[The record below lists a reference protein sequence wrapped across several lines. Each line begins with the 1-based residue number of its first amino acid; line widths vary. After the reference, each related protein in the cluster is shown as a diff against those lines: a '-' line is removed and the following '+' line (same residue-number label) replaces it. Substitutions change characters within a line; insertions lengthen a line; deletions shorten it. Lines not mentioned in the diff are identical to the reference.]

1 MSSAAAPATGST
13 PPRRG
18 QRRRRS
24 AEDVAGLGRT
34 GAGVFVAPALA
45 LIGLFLVFPAIWTIY
60 LGMTDYRLT
69 GFAAV
74 DPEFVGLDNYARI
87 LGDPT
92 FWRSLRLTL
101 VFVLVSGIIGQSLL
115 GFAVA
120 WALRRITGWAKTLIE
135 TLVLAAWVVPASVA
149 SFLWIAL
156 LDRRE
161 GTLNEILGT
170 TGMAWLIEYPM
181 ASIIVFNIWVGT
193 AFSMLLFSSAL
204 AAVPPSQLESARMAG
219 ATGWQQ
225 LRDVVIPNI
234 RGHILTNTLLIT
246 LWTFNTFTPY
256 LVTAG
261 GPNGESEIIAVYIY
275 NTAIPGGQLGVGAA
289 ISLIML
295 LINLVVALGY
305 LRVGRAR
312 GARPAEASAAE
323 ASAAE
328 AGPTEKAP

>member
-1 MSSAAAPATGST
+1 M
-13 PPRRG
+13 
-18 QRRRRS
+18 
-24 AEDVAGLGRT
+24 
-34 GAGVFVAPALA
+34 FVAPALA

>member
-1 MSSAAAPATGST
+1 MTAEPAEQVGLAGGG
-13 PPRRG
+13 PGRRPRRA
-18 QRRRRS
+18 RRGA
-24 AEDVAGLGRT
+24 AEDVAGLGFL
-34 GAGVFVAPALA
+34 GAGAFVAPALA
-45 LIGLFLVFPAIWTIY
+45 LIGLFLVFPALWTIY

-69 GFAAV
+69 GLQAV
-74 DPEFVGLDNYARI
+74 DPTFVGLDNYERI
-87 LGDPT
+87 LGDPS

-101 VFVLVSGIIGQSLL
+101 VFVLLSGIVGQSLL
-115 GFAVA
+115 GFAIA
-120 WALRRITGWAKTLIE
+120 WALRRLAGWLKGIVE
-135 TLVLAAWVVPASVA
+135 TLVLAAWVIPASVS

-156 LDRRE
+156 LDRRG
-161 GTLNEILGT
+161 GTLNALLGT
-170 TGMAWLIEYPM
+170 EGAAWLIEHPM
-181 ASIIVFNIWVGT
+181 PAIIIFNIWVGT

-219 ATGWQQ
+219 AGGWAQ

-261 GPNGESEIIAVYIY
+261 GPNGASEILAVYIY

-295 LINLVVALGY
+295 LINLVIALGY

-312 GARPAEASAAE
+312 AARPAEASAVE
-323 ASAAE
+323 T
-328 AGPTEKAP
+328 AGGGETA